1 MNTEHMRNLIVILG
15 DQLDPRSPAL
25 ADIDPA
31 EDAVWMAESS
41 AEATHVWSHKA
52 RIALFLS
59 AMRHTRDE
67 LRERGI
73 RVHYRTLDDS
83 VADDGL
89 VAGLEQDL
97 ERLRPRKVILV
108 EPGEWRLREAFRALG
123 ERIAA
128 RCTLALREDTH
139 FFCSHATF
147 ADWMRG
153 RRQPRM
159 EHFYRRMRREH
170 GILVDANG
178 EPHGGRWN
186 FDHDNRAAFGREGPP
201 SDLPAHRRFE
211 PDAITRQVL
220 ADVEARFPDHPG
232 SLAHFD
238 WPVTRRQALQS
249 LEDFVT
255 ARLPHFGRW
264 QDAMW
269 DGMPAEKSALYHARL
284 SAALNLKLLDP
295 SEVCHAACRAL
306 ERGSAPIEAVEGFVR
321 QILGWREYVRGLY
334 WHRMPGHADDN
345 ALDAQAA
352 LPDFYWTGET
362 DMQCL
367 RASLRDTLD
376 TGYAHHI
383 QRLMVT
389 GLYALLLG
397 VEPRQV
403 HAWYLAIYV
412 DAVEWVELP
421 NVIGMSQWADG
432 GLMAS
437 KPYIASGKYIQ
448 RMSNY
453 CANCRFRP
461 DHTTGPRACPFTV
474 LYWDFLQRHRERF
487 AGHPRLKLQVRNL
500 DRRDAQEMDQIR
512 RQADAMRDA
521 TDTQGRL

>member
-1 MNTEHMRNLIVILG
+1 MRNLIVILG
-15 DQLDPRSPAL
+15 DQLAADSPAL
-25 ADIDPA
+25 ADIDPSR
-31 EDAVWMAESS
+31 DAVWMAESA

-59 AMRHTRDE
+59 AMRHA
-67 LRERGI
+67 RERLRSRGI
-73 RVHYRTLDDS
+73 EVHYRTLGQS
-83 VADDGL
+83 AGAGL
-89 VAGLEQDL
+89 VDCLERDL
-97 ERLRPRKVILV
+97 ETLEPSKVILV

-123 ERIAA
+123 ERIAG
-128 RCTLALREDTH
+128 RCRLVLREDTH
-139 FFCSHATF
+139 FLCPRDTF
-147 ADWMRG
+147 EDWIGG

-170 GILVDANG
+170 DILMDAYG
-178 EPHGGRWN
+178 APLGGQWN
-186 FDHDNRAAFGREGPP
+186 FDHDNRASFGREGPP
-201 SDLPAHRRFE
+201 DDLPAHQRFE
-211 PDAITRQVL
+211 PDAITREVM
-220 ADVEARFPDHPG
+220 AEVETRFPGHPG

-238 WPVTRRQALQS
+238 WPVTREQALVA
-249 LEDFVT
+249 LDDFV
-255 ARLPHFGRW
+255 ARRLPHFGRW

-269 DGMPAEKSALYHARL
+269 DGVETGRSALYHARL

-295 SEVCHAACRAL
+295 REVCRAACRAH
-306 ERGSAPIEAVEGFVR
+306 EAGDAPIAAVEGFVR
-321 QILGWREYVRGLY
+321 QVLGWREYVRGLY
-334 WHRMPGHADDN
+334 WHRMPGHAEDN
-345 ALDAQAA
+345 ALEAHAA

-362 DMQCL
+362 DMHCL
-367 RASLRDTLD
+367 RASLRDTLQ

-397 VEPRQV
+397 VQPQQV

-437 KPYIASGKYIQ
+437 KPYIASGKYIE

-453 CANCRFRP
+453 CEGCRFRP

-474 LYWDFLQRHRERF
+474 LYWDFLDRHRERF
-487 AGHPRLKLQVRNL
+487 ADHPRLKLQVRNL
-500 DRRDAQEMDQIR
+500 DRRDAQEMQQVR
-512 RQADAMRDA
+512 RQARALR
-521 TDTQGRL
+521 GE